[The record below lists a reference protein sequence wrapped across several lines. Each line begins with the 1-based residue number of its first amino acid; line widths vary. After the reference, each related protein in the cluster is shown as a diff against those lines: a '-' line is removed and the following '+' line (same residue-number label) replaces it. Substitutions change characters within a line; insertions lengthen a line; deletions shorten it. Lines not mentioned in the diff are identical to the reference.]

1 MKPRVLIAAL
11 RSIASYIETSERP
24 SRSFIAARMFG
35 IRVAMQY
42 EGMDNE
48 FASEFKRIFDKL
60 NLIRRSNQIELS
72 DIRKGM
78 PSRFSPMFDDQVQ
91 RMNES
96 GVFHF
101 SPLLDAEKTA
111 FGRRQLQ
118 EGVKSA
124 DGRMILYWASD
135 PTAAEPAE
143 AFPLH
148 IHDTESVQ
156 WEGQN
161 PPRDQNVRVK
171 RTPAVPNAMKYG
183 SQRWFNRKIAAVKS
197 EFVIRDSYDL

>member
-35 IRVAMQY
+35 IRVAMKY
-42 EGMDNE
+42 PGMDNE

-60 NLIRRSNQIELS
+60 NLIRRSNQIELA
-72 DIRKGM
+72 DIRKEM
-78 PSRFSPMFDDQVQ
+78 PSRFFPMFDDQVQ
-91 RMNES
+91 RMDEY
-96 GVFHF
+96 GVFQF

-124 DGRMILYWASD
+124 DGHTILYWASD
-135 PTAAEPAE
+135 PTAVAPAE
-143 AFPLH
+143 KFPLH
-148 IHDTESVQ
+148 IYDTESVG

-161 PPRDQNVRVK
+161 PPSDQNVQVK
-171 RTPAVPNAMKYG
+171 HTPAVPNALKYG
-183 SQRWFNRKIAAVKS
+183 SEPWFDRKIAAAKS
-197 EFVIRDSYDL
+197 EIVVDSYDR